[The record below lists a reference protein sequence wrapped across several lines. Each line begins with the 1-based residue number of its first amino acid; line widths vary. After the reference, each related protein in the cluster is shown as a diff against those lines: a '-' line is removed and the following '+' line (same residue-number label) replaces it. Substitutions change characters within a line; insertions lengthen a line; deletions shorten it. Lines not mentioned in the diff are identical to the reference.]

1 MLVLFNE
8 YNIMLEKQ
16 AYFLIYQFLCLFFR
30 PSNSHSAQNSYSQRL
45 VQKENAVRRNSLPKT
60 LNKSAPGSSVRLT
73 IFGTSD
79 IVNNLNEAD
88 VSDSLS
94 GIPVRLIATKDLC
107 DFREKI
113 EMVRRI
119 VNCQFLVYYQ
129 VCLWQ

>member
-1 MLVLFNE
+1 M
-8 YNIMLEKQ
+8 
-16 AYFLIYQFLCLFFR
+16 
-30 PSNSHSAQNSYSQRL
+30 
-45 VQKENAVRRNSLPKT
+45 PKT
-60 LNKSAPGSSVRLT
+60 LNKSAPGSAVRLT

-94 GIPVRLIATKDLC
+94 GIPVRLIATKNLC

-129 VCLWQ
+129 VCLWQN